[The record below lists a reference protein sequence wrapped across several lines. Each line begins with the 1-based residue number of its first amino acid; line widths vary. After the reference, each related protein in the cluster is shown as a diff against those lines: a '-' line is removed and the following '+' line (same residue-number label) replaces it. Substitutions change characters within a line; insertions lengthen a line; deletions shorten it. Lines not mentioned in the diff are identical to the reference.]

1 MCGECQKRG
10 NEQQLTGAE
19 QPVIKETIGFG
30 RGSSG
35 TFHLSLPIFFL
46 YSGPSSP
53 RPGGGAPGA
62 ASVMILRSEGP
73 KENDVS

>member
-1 MCGECQKRG
+1 MRSKNMVCGECQKRG

-35 TFHLSLPIFFL
+35 KWTQQFLP
-46 YSGPSSP
+46 
-53 RPGGGAPGA
+53 A
-62 ASVMILRSEGP
+62 ASRMGRQTTNSVNSAQLCWR
-73 KENDVS
+73 